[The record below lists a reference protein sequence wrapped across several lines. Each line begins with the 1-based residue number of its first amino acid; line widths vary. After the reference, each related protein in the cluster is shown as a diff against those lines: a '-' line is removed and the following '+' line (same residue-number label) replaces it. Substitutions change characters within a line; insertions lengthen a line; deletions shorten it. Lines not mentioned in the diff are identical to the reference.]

1 MEDEEDIQNLK
12 NKIIARD
19 NIIELYK
26 RKYNDPFIEN
36 EIQKLQMNE
45 NQNFLFKNNFNDNK
59 DNLISQM
66 RNKIENL
73 EKENN
78 DYKMK
83 LQYSENEI
91 NKYKFDIEKIRNK
104 IYKEQMEQTLK
115 QHCDD
120 KMNAIS
126 NALNEALKKKIEFFL
141 QKYEK
146 IEKKSSVCEQNSG
159 KVKEL
164 EEFIMNL
171 KREIDQKVLNF
182 NFNQPKA
189 IEKKNSIQDK
199 LSSQKLTQNHY
210 YYGNNTSSNIHEN
223 LIISNTS
230 ISSMNE
236 ISFECLTKSPLL
248 LEICEGA
255 EKGEIEIFL
264 KNNGPKTWPEGEAKL
279 ICERESKINSEEV
292 LLRPQKPNEIRKYII
307 TLKKLE
313 NLAPNQYNLNLGFY
327 FRDDEIGEQIILT
340 IDLKKKITNNIH
352 YL

>member
-1 MEDEEDIQNLK
+1 
-12 NKIIARD
+12 
-19 NIIELYK
+19 
-26 RKYNDPFIEN
+26 
-36 EIQKLQMNE
+36 MNE
-45 NQNFLFKNNFNDNK
+45 NQNFLFKDNFNDNK
-59 DNLISQM
+59 DNIISQM

-83 LQYSENEI
+83 LQFSENEI
-91 NKYKFDIEKIRNK
+91 NKYKSDIEKIRNK

-146 IEKKSSVCEQNSG
+146 IEKKSSVCELDNG

-171 KREIDQKVLNF
+171 KREIDQKVVNF
-182 NFNQPKA
+182 NFNQPKE

-210 YYGNNTSSNIHEN
+210 NFGENTSSNIHEN
-223 LIISNTS
+223 LIISNS
-230 ISSMNE
+230 NISSLNG
-236 ISFECLTKSPLL
+236 ISFECLSKSPLL

-255 EKGEIEIFL
+255 GKGEIEILL
-264 KNNGPKTWPEGEAKL
+264 KNNGTKTWPEREAKL
-279 ICERESKINSEEV
+279 ICERESKLNSEEV
-292 LLRPQKPNEIRKYII
+292 LLRPQKPNEIGKYII
-307 TLKKLE
+307 TLNRLE
-313 NLAPNQYNLNLGFY
+313 DLAPNLYNLNLGFY
-327 FRDDEIGEQIILT
+327 IGDEEVGEQIILT
-340 IDLKKKITNNIH
+340 IGLHKKLTNNI
-352 YL
+352 YYY